1 MSFLASKVWFFS
13 GGFLLFLPPY
23 FPSPHELA
31 KRVIKVG
38 VIFRKAIKL
47 DSYTIAFITE
57 IILARVPSSKGT
69 KLKLGNV
76 LKNILSW
83 GCS

>member
-1 MSFLASKVWFFS
+1 MSFLASKVWFFIGRFFYFS
-13 GGFLLFLPPY
+13 LPY

-57 IILARVPSSKGT
+57 INLARLPSSKGT
-69 KLKLGNV
+69 K
-76 LKNILSW
+76 
-83 GCS
+83 